1 MSAESV
7 RHTVSMS
14 NPDQV
19 HVYAADFET
28 QIVAFI
34 DQHRAMLVASL
45 EGLTEE
51 EAHRRLVP
59 SKTTLLGLLKHA
71 IFVER
76 VWFQEARTGMSRADL
91 GIGDSPDE
99 SFDLEDSDTI
109 ESVAREY
116 LETCQAS
123 REAVAGVS
131 ASTVWY
137 GNRRGP
143 LTVRWI
149 QLHVLRELAQHCGH
163 AEILREQILA
173 ARES

>member
-14 NPDQV
+14 NPDQS
-19 HVYAADFET
+19 HVYATDFQT
-28 QIVAFI
+28 QILAFI
-34 DQHRAMLVASL
+34 DQHRAMLLAAL

-51 EAHRRLVP
+51 EARRRLVS

-76 VWFQEARTGMSRADL
+76 VWFQEARTGLSRSDL
-91 GIGDSPDE
+91 GIGQSPDE
-99 SFDLEDSDTI
+99 SFDLGDADTI
-109 ESVAREY
+109 ASVAREY

-131 ASTVWY
+131 ASTVWS

-143 LTVRWI
+143 LTVQWI
-149 QLHVLRELAQHCGH
+149 QLHALRELAQHCGH